1 MISKSTICKSVHSPS
16 TNRLFTRPLTMSY
29 DELLFNDDTLKQ
41 KKDHVAC
48 RQCGVSTT
56 VKFYFDHTKQ
66 QVIRH
71 KCNSCLGICSI
82 FIVVVISA
90 SCYTLVQDTPVV
102 FYRQAEQ
109 IYGQYDMKISSS
121 HYTFL
126 NSTLADSMLDNQDFQ
141 YNSPRIVWNETAS
154 AIYPPSCSPLIM
166 ETQSSCSSS
175 FIVSNTSE
183 CGRHLLSPAVIW
195 LIDFE
200 KEQRMGFGRDFD
212 STDTP
217 NYGEVI
223 LSESIAND
231 IGVENVGELVHIAIP
246 LSSSTYQSTLLS
258 NYLND
263 RYFTNIS
270 TEAPQILELIDSC
283 GSLILP
289 VTVSMISEKS
299 LGGKFPER
307 SVEFHTVLNIRYF
320 MDLMLEHL
328 PNDLSEA
335 ITNLPADTNDNCT
348 IYNYV
353 NFLYVNFPPN
363 RITPY
368 LRTNYKD
375 ILSNLVH
382 FAGDIVY
389 RMGWSQLNV
398 DLDLLSQMSAISNM
412 VLSISIVLNMVIF
425 GLLIISMGLLYTLL
439 IISVDSKKFMLGAL
453 RMLGMILVTV

>member
-1 MISKSTICKSVHSPS
+1 
-16 TNRLFTRPLTMSY
+16 
-29 DELLFNDDTLKQ
+29 
-41 KKDHVAC
+41 
-48 RQCGVSTT
+48 
-56 VKFYFDHTKQ
+56 
-66 QVIRH
+66 
-71 KCNSCLGICSI
+71 
-82 FIVVVISA
+82 
-90 SCYTLVQDTPVV
+90 
-102 FYRQAEQ
+102 
-109 IYGQYDMKISSS
+109 
-121 HYTFL
+121 
-126 NSTLADSMLDNQDFQ
+126 
-141 YNSPRIVWNETAS
+141 
-154 AIYPPSCSPLIM
+154 
-166 ETQSSCSSS
+166 
-175 FIVSNTSE
+175 
-183 CGRHLLSPAVIW
+183 
-195 LIDFE
+195 
-200 KEQRMGFGRDFD
+200 MGFGRDFD

-223 LSESIAND
+223 LSESIAKD

-270 TEAPQILELIDSC
+270 IEAPQILELIDSC

-398 DLDLLSQMSAISNM
+398 ALDLLSQMSAISNM